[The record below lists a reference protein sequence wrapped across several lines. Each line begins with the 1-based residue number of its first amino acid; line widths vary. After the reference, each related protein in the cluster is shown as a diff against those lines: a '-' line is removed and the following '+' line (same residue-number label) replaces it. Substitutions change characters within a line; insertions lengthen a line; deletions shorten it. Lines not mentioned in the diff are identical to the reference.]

1 MKVSVWPAL
10 AVVALAWPSRALGPL
25 DGVPLNG
32 RAEALLLGLVV
43 PALLWI
49 HSKALMRP
57 ALRVTVVGLVLLKA
71 SALALTPQGLCA
83 RFSTTAP
90 FIGETHTIPI
100 VEPDGWLRSWDIRAD
115 WGAQTPQ
122 CTAIVDRAY
131 ASGREFPAWFVNL
144 LDSIRPGRTDL
155 SMTLRGVMRVP
166 DAGTFTLAASSDM
179 RISGMVGSV
188 HVDSTAGPI
197 TAALQAGQHSIAL
210 QASLVG
216 SDWRLEPLWNGTD
229 AWSSAF

>member
-1 MKVSVWPAL
+1 MTAYAWPLL

-25 DGVPLNG
+25 DGLPLNG

-43 PALLWI
+43 PALFWLQP
-49 HSKALMRP
+49 KALMRP
-57 ALRVTVVGLVLLKA
+57 VLRATIVTLVLLKA
-71 SALALTPQGLCA
+71 AALVLAPQGLCA

-144 LDSIRPGRTDL
+144 LDSIRPGRTEIG
-155 SMTLRGVMRVP
+155 R
-166 DAGTFTLAASSDM
+166 A
-179 RISGMVGSV
+179 
-188 HVDSTAGPI
+188 HV
-197 TAALQAGQHSIAL
+197 
-210 QASLVG
+210 
-216 SDWRLEPLWNGTD
+216 
-229 AWSSAF
+229 